1 MSSRQVTSHDVARA
15 AGVSQ
20 PTVSRALRG
29 DPRLSEAT
37 RQRVIEAAEALQYV
51 PSQRGRSLATRST
64 GQIGIVVSDL
74 GNPFYLQVLDELH
87 QALSETHLRML
98 VLTPEARLGTA
109 RTPGG
114 RLARRRDPHH
124 HAARFEPARRR

>member
-1 MSSRQVTSHDVARA
+1 MARA

-29 DPRLSEAT
+29 DPRLSEST
-37 RQRVIEAAEALQYV
+37 RQRVLDAAEALKYV

-64 GQIGIVVSDL
+64 RQIGIVVSDL

-87 QALSETHLRML
+87 HALSETHLGML
-98 VLTPEARLGTA
+98 VLTPDDAAPCRRTA
-109 RTPGG
+109 CR
-114 RLARRRDPHH
+114 RLA
-124 HAARFEPARRR
+124 